1 MVDDY
6 GCRKRK
12 EGGNIMKDLLFTIE
26 NDVARII
33 LNRPERLN
41 AFSIEMIDLWI
52 EALEQV
58 RDSESI
64 RVLVISGN
72 GRGFCSGGDIK
83 SMGNGQGFLHS
94 DENVDLT
101 STALARKNA
110 IWKRV
115 QRVPLIL
122 QEIDKPV
129 IAVMHGFAFGA
140 GFDMT
145 LACDIRI
152 AAESTKI
159 SESYLKAGIVP
170 GDGGAYFLPRLI
182 GVDKALE
189 LLWTGKVLTAREAK
203 EMGLLT
209 HVVEDDMVEEFVTQY
224 IQKLVEGPQQAI
236 QLTKRAVYQGLD
248 MNLRSSLDMISS
260 ALGIITELED
270 YHEGIRAVVEKRKP
284 NFF

>member
-1 MVDDY
+1 MS
-6 GCRKRK
+6 
-12 EGGNIMKDLLFTIE
+12 DLLFTVEKDI
-26 NDVARII
+26 AKIT

-52 EALEQV
+52 NALEQV
-58 RDSESI
+58 RDSENI
-64 RVLVISGN
+64 RVLVISGE

-83 SMGNGQGFLHS
+83 SMQSGQGFLHS
-94 DENVDLT
+94 DGKEDLT

-110 IWKRV
+110 IWKKV
-115 QRVPLIL
+115 QRIPLVL

-129 IAVMHGFAFGA
+129 IAVIHGFAFGA

-152 AAESTKI
+152 AAENTII
-159 SESYLKAGIVP
+159 SESYVKAGLVP

-189 LLWTGKVLTAREAK
+189 LLWTGKVLSAQEAK

-209 HVVEDDMVEEFVTQY
+209 HVVEDNKLAEFVDEY
-224 IQKLVEGPQQAI
+224 VQKLASGPQEAI
-236 QLTKRAVYQGLD
+236 RLTKRAVYQGLD

-260 ALGIITELED
+260 SLGIVTELED
-270 YHEGIRAVVEKRKP
+270 YQEGIRAIIEKRVP
-284 NFF
+284 TFR

>member
-1 MVDDY
+1 
-6 GCRKRK
+6 
-12 EGGNIMKDLLFTIE
+12 MKDLLFTID

-33 LNRPERLN
+33 LNRPDKLN

-58 RDSESI
+58 RDSETI